1 MQGLGWKGG
10 PGSEAWE
17 PLGPQRDDGGA
28 RSGCCRPRTAGEAGL
43 LRRDGSAGRRERE
56 VVQGPK
62 NVAARAARL
71 EQARGGPWGYPRS
84 AGGPEPRA
92 APG

>member
-1 MQGLGWKGG
+1 MGA
-10 PGSEAWE
+10 PGAGAADR
-17 PLGPQRDDGGA
+17 GPQGRQGCSEGTAQRGG
-28 RSGCCRPRTAGEAGL
+28 EK
-43 LRRDGSAGRRERE
+43 E
-56 VVQGPK
+56 VVQGPE

-71 EQARGGPWGYPRS
+71 EQARGRPWGCPWS